1 MPEVPTAA
9 QTGYPIVAVNWYVL
23 LAPAGTPRAIVEK
36 LNLESMKAMHSPDL
50 RERLEAL
57 GGEPASGSPEET
69 AAFLKRE
76 YEQWGR
82 VIREAGIKA
91 D

>member
-1 MPEVPTAA
+1 MHAA
-9 QTGYPIVAVNWYVL
+9 
-23 LAPAGTPRAIVEK
+23 
-36 LNLESMKAMHSPDL
+36 DL
-50 RERLEAL
+50 KERLEAI
-57 GGEPASGSPEET
+57 GGEPLSGSPEET
-69 AAFLKRE
+69 GALLAKE

>member
-1 MPEVPTAA
+1 
-9 QTGYPIVAVNWYVL
+9 VNWYVL
-23 LAPAGTPRAIVEK
+23 LAPAGTPRDVVLR
-36 LNLESMKAMHSPDL
+36 LNAESVKAMHAPDL

-57 GGEPASGSPEET
+57 GGEPAGGSPEET